1 MPYVGQD
8 IRQFFERH
16 RGAPAISSGEL
27 AYKLAME
34 IKRYLDSQQ
43 KPDYALYASVIGVLE
58 TLKMEINR
66 RLIAPY
72 EQEKIKKNGDVF

>member
-16 RGAPAISSGEL
+16 RGAPAISPGEL

-43 KPDYALYASVIGVLE
+43 KSDYALYASVIGVLE

-72 EQEKIKKNGDVF
+72 EDKKIKENKDVF